1 MSIRRVLLNTTMLA
15 GVMGGVL
22 LSVNCARAADISVV
36 PYYKAPM
43 LPEPAV
49 DGLNAKWEV
58 LGGSLNRRNL
68 YGSRAAISAPLAGQW
83 GLQVDLAAGS
93 LESRAFG
100 SIAPHLF
107 WRNPSQ
113 GLIGVYASHTHW
125 DQFGGVHV
133 TQVAGE
139 AEGYFGRFTVQGIAG
154 VEFGNSVTSIATG
167 VGVFPGPNPPFGGG
181 PVPPGVIINSAF
193 IQGYD
198 VRTRFFDQI
207 NLKYY
212 LTDNVAG
219 YIGHRY
225 LGGRNALALGGEA
238 AVPLGRGVMGSAF
251 VEARFG
257 ETQFQGVW
265 GGLRFYFGQKDKT
278 LIRRHR
284 EDDPNVW
291 DTLHSILNNYNS
303 SGSTT
308 STLFCGPGRD
318 LQPNGTCETGSF

>member
-1 MSIRRVLLNTTMLA
+1 
-15 GVMGGVL
+15 
-22 LSVNCARAADISVV
+22 
-36 PYYKAPM
+36 
-43 LPEPAV
+43 
-49 DGLNAKWEV
+49 V
-58 LGGSLNRRNL
+58 LGGSLNRRTL

-154 VEFGNSVTSIATG
+154 VEFGNSVTNIAQAG
-167 VGVFPGPNPPFGGG
+167 FVIQPAGGIFGAAGVFNTNTFL
-181 PVPPGVIINSAF
+181 
-193 IQGYD
+193 QGFD
-198 VRTRFFDQI
+198 VKTRFFDQI

-212 LTDNVAG
+212 VTDNVAG

-225 LGGRNALALGGEA
+225 LGGKNALALGGEA
-238 AVPLGRGVMGSAF
+238 AVPLGKGLMGSAF

-265 GGLRFYFGQKDKT
+265 GGLKFYLGQKDKT

-303 SGSTT
+303 SGSST

-318 LQPNGTCETGSF
+318 LQPNGTCESGTF